1 MTMSNGNS
9 NTPRGMSISISPT
22 TIQPSILPSAPPIPS
37 SSSTINQS
45 LNLSRRSSSSSS
57 GSSSS
62 SSRGDSI
69 ILPSLEPLSHNHPL
83 LTSENYNADEF
94 LLSRLHIPLEELRG
108 ELREYLNELKEELV
122 KLINEDYEE
131 FISLGTGLRG
141 EEGRLKGL
149 QGPMK
154 SIRSEIESVRDILL
168 EHQEK
173 VQSKLDERSALRE
186 DKALLDLL
194 QRLFDTLTRAET
206 LLDTTPDEEHG
217 SVKMISRV
225 AGEYTQ
231 VVYLLNKARAEGCA
245 IVNIVEARI
254 GNIKSRLSKDLSTLL
269 TAELAEPSIPRL
281 KQCLKT
287 YELIEGWEEAEQV
300 VRKAV
305 RSYCRATIT
314 PNCLTVPT
322 TPTAPKTPH
331 SVINPLEK
339 SLKLPSSNSTPL
351 ASLYNRILGQMET
364 YQPLLQIAD
373 DISEKFDFF
382 AKIIWTEIAS
392 ALIDNLGSTIFAA
405 GRPDEL
411 HKQYMTTHQFITL
424 LEQLTPS
431 TRNVVSMRTSQSY
444 ETFERRW
451 QLPVY
456 FQLRWKEIV
465 GTLENSLTSAIND
478 RYATSNGDWSLNA
491 SASIWSALNTTWNE
505 DVFIDELAPRFWRLS
520 LQIVARYGTYLKSTL
535 DTFVIG
541 EEDITQEDAALR
553 FTASAIV
560 DIERL
565 KIKVSDLNTVKSL
578 GLEEHLTLPVTPY
591 SDVLLQ
597 ILTRRCID
605 PLKLIR
611 SIASQFRASP
621 SPSINSQ
628 QKQQPSY
635 FISNVLKPLHNLYNL
650 NPSLKNNYS
659 KNWNKQIINNIFI
672 NYSNILSSVKKTE
685 DLLRKHRKSKK
696 NNLTSFFS
704 SSSTSSSNNN
714 NNNSNSD
721 PIIGE
726 NEKEEEKFKN
736 QMILDIN
743 TLKEDAKSLE
753 VNVEEL
759 QSWKELVEVVNKPSE

>member
-1 MTMSNGNS
+1 MTTMNGNA
-9 NTPRGMSISISPT
+9 PRGMSISISPT
-22 TIQPSILPSAPPIPS
+22 SVQPSTVPPAQSIPSVASSTIDDQPS
-37 SSSTINQS
+37 SSS
-45 LNLSRRSSSSSS
+45 RRRSPSSSSS
-57 GSSSS
+57 SSSS
-62 SSRGDSI
+62 SSRNGSV

-149 QGPMK
+149 QGPMVT
-154 SIRSEIESVRDILL
+154 IRNEIEGVRDVLL
-168 EHQEK
+168 EHQQK

-186 DKALLDLL
+186 EKALLDLL

-217 SVKMISRV
+217 SAKMITRV

-231 VVYLLNKARAEGCA
+231 VVYLLNKARAEDCA
-245 IVNIVEARI
+245 IVDIVEERI
-254 GNIKSRLSKDLSTLL
+254 DKIKSRLSKDLATLL

-281 KQCLKT
+281 KQCLRT
-287 YELIEGWEEAEQV
+287 YELIEGWEEAEGV
-300 VRKAV
+300 VRQAV

-314 PNCLTVPT
+314 PSCLTVPT

-331 SVINPLEK
+331 SASNPLDK
-339 SLKLPSSNSTPL
+339 SLRLPLEYTSPL
-351 ASLYNRILGQMET
+351 ASLYNTILGQMET

-373 DISEKFDFF
+373 DISEKFGFF
-382 AKIIWTEIAS
+382 AKIIWTETAT

-411 HKQYMTTHQFITL
+411 HKHYTTTHKFMDL
-424 LEQLTPS
+424 LEQIAPS
-431 TRNVVSMRTSQSY
+431 TRNVLAMRTSPSY

-465 GTLENSLTSAIND
+465 GTLEAALNGAGND
-478 RYATSNGDWSLNA
+478 RFATTGGDWAMNA
-491 SASIWSALNTTWNE
+491 TAGIWAALQTTWSD

-520 LQIVARYGTYLKSTL
+520 LQIIARHGTYLRTTL
-535 DTFVIG
+535 ETFSIG
-541 EEDITQEDAALR
+541 EEDTAQEDAALK
-553 FTASAIV
+553 FAASAIV
-560 DIERL
+560 DLDRL
-565 KIKVSDLNTVKSL
+565 KIKVSEIETVTSL
-578 GLEEHLTLPVTPY
+578 GLTEHLTLPITPY
-591 SDVLLQ
+591 STVLLQ
-597 ILTRRCID
+597 ILTRRCTD

-621 SPSINSQ
+621 SPGTNAQ
-628 QKQQPSY
+628 QKPQASY
-635 FISNVLKPLHNLYNL
+635 FVPNVLRPLHTLYTSY
-650 NPSLKNNYS
+650 PALKEQYGVEWNNQILDTVLVNYS
-659 KNWNKQIINNIFI
+659 
-672 NYSNILSSVKKTE
+672 SILGSVKKTE

-704 SSSTSSSNNN
+704 SSNAST
-714 NNNSNSD
+714 D
-721 PIIGE
+721 ATGE
-726 NEKEEEKFKN
+726 NDKDKEEERFRN
-736 QMILDIN
+736 QMVLDMN
-743 TLKEDAKSLE
+743 TLKEDAKSLQ
-753 VNVEEL
+753 VKVEGL
-759 QSWKELVEVVNKPSE
+759 SSWRELVDVVNRPAE